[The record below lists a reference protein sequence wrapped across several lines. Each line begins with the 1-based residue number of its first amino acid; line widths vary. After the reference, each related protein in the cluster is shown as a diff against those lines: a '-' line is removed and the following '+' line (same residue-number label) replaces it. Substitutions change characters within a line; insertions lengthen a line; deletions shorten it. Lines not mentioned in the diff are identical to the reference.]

1 MRHLVS
7 RKPTAAQVVQIV
19 LVAVLF
25 LIALGVRWSLRGF
38 VSHDLRKNNL
48 SLLAWADYL
57 RVHGF
62 SGLGDNFAVYNPPYL
77 YVLWAVSHTGQHI
90 VLAVKT
96 VSFAFDIVLAVGAA
110 LLTRR
115 LRPDR
120 GWWTPA
126 VIGVITLY
134 LPVVFLNSGMWG
146 QSDSIY
152 GAAIIWALWAMV
164 GNRHLL
170 TWSFFA
176 IGFAFK
182 AQIAFA
188 APALVAW
195 WLCTLV
201 TSIDVRR
208 TVPWRAV
215 LAPLVVPVIFLIGLL
230 PAWIAGRPMGDLLRI
245 YIDQANL
252 EPHLN
257 MAAPNMWNFFNND
270 RFEMMKHV
278 GILLGLAAAIAVI
291 AIGVRVQSVPGRS
304 PQQTS
309 RFWAQLT
316 LLSSLWLPFV
326 LPMMH
331 ERYFYMSS
339 VLMLVAATVS
349 RPIVAAAV
357 VLSQLVQMVTYLSY
371 LENSRPFPPPYL
383 SVGMLLAIV
392 AVSWEAYRQ
401 VTTDVLD
408 TDAGGALSHRRTPD
422 GVPARSHEG
431 PLPSAATTGSRR

>member
-19 LVAVLF
+19 LVAILF

-38 VSHDLRKNNL
+38 VSHDLRHDKL

-62 SGLGDNFAVYNPPYL
+62 SGLGDNFAVYNPPFL
-77 YVLWAVSHTGQHI
+77 YVLWAVSHTGQHM

-96 VSFAFDIVLAVGAA
+96 VSFFSDVVLAMGAA
-110 LLTRR
+110 ALTRR
-115 LRPDR
+115 LRPEG
-120 GWWTPA
+120 GWWIPS
-126 VIGVITLY
+126 VIGILALY

-152 GAAIIWALWAMV
+152 GAAIVWTLWAMV
-164 GNRHLL
+164 ADRHLL

-176 IGFAFK
+176 IGLSFK

-201 TSIDVRR
+201 TSVDVRR
-208 TVPWRAV
+208 VVPWRAV
-215 LAPLVVPVIFLIGLL
+215 IAPLVVPVIFIIGLV
-230 PAWIAGRPMGDLLRI
+230 PAWIAGRPIGALLRI
-245 YIDQANL
+245 YVDQANL
-252 EPHLN
+252 EPYLN
-257 MAAPNMWNFFNND
+257 MGAPNMWNFFTNG

-278 GILLGLAAAIAVI
+278 GILLGLAAAVAVI
-291 AIGVRVQSVPGRS
+291 AIGVRVQSTPGRT
-304 PQQTS
+304 PQQRA
-309 RFWAQLT
+309 RFWTQLT
-316 LLSSLWLPFV
+316 MLSTLWVPFV

-331 ERYFYMSS
+331 ERYFYMAS
-339 VLMLVAATVS
+339 VLMLVVASVS
-349 RPIVAAAV
+349 RPVVAAAV
-357 VLSQLVQMVTYLSY
+357 VLSQLVQMITYLSY
-371 LENSRPFPPPYL
+371 LEKSHPFPPPVL

-401 VTTDVLD
+401 VTTDVPD
-408 TDAGGALSHRRTPD
+408 TDAGDALPDRRTPD
-422 GVPARSHEG
+422 GVTARSPER
-431 PLPSAATTGSRR
+431 PLPSAAASGSRR